1 MGLTRHQAVWAAAYA
16 RAMERLCDLHYD
28 IESRTIAYMIPDE
41 RDEKMARAYADQIA
55 ATVAD

>member
-1 MGLTRHQAVWAAAYA
+1 MTKREMVWAAAYA

-28 IESRTIAYMIPDE
+28 IESRTIAYMEPDE
-41 RDEKMARAYADQIA
+41 RDAKMARAYADQIA

>member
-1 MGLTRHQAVWAAAYA
+1 MNKREMVWAAAYA

-41 RDEKMARAYADQIA
+41 RDAKMARAYADQIA

>member
-1 MGLTRHQAVWAAAYA
+1 MTKRAMVWATAYA
-16 RAMERLCDLHYD
+16 RAMEKLCDLHYD
-28 IESRTIAYMIPDE
+28 IESRTIAYMEPDE

>member
-1 MGLTRHQAVWAAAYA
+1 MTKRAMVWAAAYA

-28 IESRTIAYMIPDE
+28 IESRSIAYMIPDE

-55 ATVAD
+55 ATVVD